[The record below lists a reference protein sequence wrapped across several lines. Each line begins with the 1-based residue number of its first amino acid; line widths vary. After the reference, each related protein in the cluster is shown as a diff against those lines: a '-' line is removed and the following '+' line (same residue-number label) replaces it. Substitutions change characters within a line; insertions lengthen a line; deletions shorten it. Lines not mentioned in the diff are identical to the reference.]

1 MPILNLNF
9 NNLIMGFTF
18 PSFGQ
23 IVMILVAGVLIYQA
37 VYHKHKPLLLLPMG
51 IGILASNLPFPYMTA
66 NVVSSV
72 LGFMLKGIESGAYP
86 VLVLFAIGTM
96 VDLGLLIAD
105 PKNFII
111 GAMAQVGVFI
121 VFFLMAIIAPFL
133 GNVQSYAAT
142 SIVGLADGNL
152 SMYITALIAP
162 ERLAALIIA
171 SYSYAGLLPILQPR
185 ITKFLTT
192 KEERKIN
199 MPYLRHVSRGEK
211 IIFAC
216 VSMALCGIFLANA
229 FPLIGAFMFGNI
241 LRESDIIKSFSSNIQ
256 KSLTSILT
264 VVMGIA
270 VGATATAG
278 SFLRLDTAVIFLFG
292 FLSLMLTT
300 GIGIMTAKIINIFTG
315 KTNPII
321 GSAGLSAFPAPSW
334 SAHIFG
340 QEAMSSNCLLLH
352 AMAVNTAGIISGAF
366 CVGIF
371 LTVFH

>member
-1 MPILNLNF
+1 MPILNINF
-9 NNLIMGFTF
+9 NNLIMGVTF
-18 PSFGQ
+18 PSLGQ
-23 IVMILVAGVLIYQA
+23 IIMILVAGVLLYQA

-66 NVVSSV
+66 SVINNV
-72 LGFMLKGIESGAYP
+72 LGVMLKGIESGVYP
-86 VLVLFAIGTM
+86 VFIFFAIGTM

-111 GAMAQVGVFI
+111 GAMAQTGVFI
-121 VFFLMAIIAPFL
+121 IFFVMAVIGPFL
-133 GNVQSYAAT
+133 LDVEIYAAT
-142 SIVGLADGNL
+142 SIIGLADGNL
-152 SMYITALIAP
+152 SMYITALITPQRFPAVV
-162 ERLAALIIA
+162 IA

-185 ITKFLTT
+185 ITRLLTT

-216 VSMALCGIFLANA
+216 VSMTLCGILLANA

-241 LRESDIIKSFSSNIQ
+241 LRESDIIKSFSSSIQ

-264 VVMGIA
+264 VVIGIA
-270 VGATATAG
+270 VGATATSV
-278 SFLRLDTAVIFLFG
+278 SFLRFETVIIFLFG
-292 FLSLMLTT
+292 FLSLILTT
-300 GIGIMTAKIINIFTG
+300 SIGIITAKIINIFTG

-334 SAHIFG
+334 SAHLFG
-340 QEAMSSNCLLLH
+340 QEARASNCLLLH
-352 AMAVNTAGIISGAF
+352 AMAVNTAGIISGAL